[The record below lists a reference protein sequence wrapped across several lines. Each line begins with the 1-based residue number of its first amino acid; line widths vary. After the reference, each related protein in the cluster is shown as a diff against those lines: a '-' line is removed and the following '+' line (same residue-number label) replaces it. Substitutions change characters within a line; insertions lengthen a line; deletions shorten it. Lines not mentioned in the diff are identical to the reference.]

1 MFASSANGR
10 IGLHFHGL
18 TGVVEMGGIGIWQ
31 LVIVLLIVFLL
42 FGTKRLKG
50 LGSDVG
56 EAIQG
61 FRKSMGGDQ
70 DVNAPGA
77 AHVQQQPPVT
87 TQAAQQPQADR
98 QA

>member
-1 MFASSANGR
+1 
-10 IGLHFHGL
+10 
-18 TGVVEMGGIGIWQ
+18 MGGIGIWQ

-61 FRKSMGGDQ
+61 FRKSMGGDADAQ
-70 DVNAPGA
+70 VQ
-77 AHVQQQPPVT
+77 QQQPPLT
-87 TQAAQQPQADR
+87 PQATVQQQTDR

>member
-1 MFASSANGR
+1 
-10 IGLHFHGL
+10 
-18 TGVVEMGGIGIWQ
+18 MGGIGIWQ
-31 LVIVLLIVFLL
+31 LVIVLMIVFLL

-61 FRKSMGGDQ
+61 FRKSMGGDN

-77 AHVQQQPPVT
+77 AQVQQQAQLTV
-87 TQAAQQPQADR
+87 QATPQPQADR

>member
-1 MFASSANGR
+1 
-10 IGLHFHGL
+10 
-18 TGVVEMGGIGIWQ
+18 MGGIGIWQ

-61 FRKSMGGDQ
+61 FRKSMGGDS
-70 DVNAPGA
+70 DASTADA
-77 AHVQQQPPVT
+77 AQAQQQAPLPH
-87 TQAAQQPQADR
+87 QATAQPQADR

>member
-1 MFASSANGR
+1 
-10 IGLHFHGL
+10 
-18 TGVVEMGGIGIWQ
+18 MGGIGIWQ

-61 FRKSMGGDQ
+61 FRKSMGGDE
-70 DVNAPGA
+70 APGA
-77 AHVQQQPPVT
+77 PHVQQQPPVT
-87 TQAAQQPQADR
+87 QQAAQQPQADR
-98 QA
+98 QG

>member
-1 MFASSANGR
+1 
-10 IGLHFHGL
+10 
-18 TGVVEMGGIGIWQ
+18 MGGIGIWQ
-31 LVIVLLIVFLL
+31 LVIVLMIVFLL

-61 FRKSMGGDQ
+61 FRKSMGGDN
-70 DVNAPGA
+70 DASSPGPA
-77 AHVQQQPPVT
+77 QVQQQAPLAGQATPP
-87 TQAAQQPQADR
+87 DR

>member
-1 MFASSANGR
+1 
-10 IGLHFHGL
+10 
-18 TGVVEMGGIGIWQ
+18 MGGIGIWQ

-61 FRKSMGGDQ
+61 FRKSMGGDSEASPSNPQ
-70 DVNAPGA
+70 VPQQAPLNGQS
-77 AHVQQQPPVT
+77 VQQTP
-87 TQAAQQPQADR
+87 ADR

>member
-1 MFASSANGR
+1 
-10 IGLHFHGL
+10 
-18 TGVVEMGGIGIWQ
+18 MGGIGIWQ

-61 FRKSMGGDQ
+61 FRKSMGGDN
-70 DVNAPGA
+70 DVNAAGQA
-77 AHVQQQPPVT
+77 QVQQQAPLNG
-87 TQAAQQPQADR
+87 QATQQPQADR

>member
-1 MFASSANGR
+1 
-10 IGLHFHGL
+10 
-18 TGVVEMGGIGIWQ
+18 MGGIGIWQ

-61 FRKSMGGDQ
+61 FRKSMGGDTDASATGQ
-70 DVNAPGA
+70 AQ
-77 AHVQQQPPVT
+77 VQQQAPLT
-87 TQAAQQPQADR
+87 GQAAQQPQADR

>member
-1 MFASSANGR
+1 
-10 IGLHFHGL
+10 
-18 TGVVEMGGIGIWQ
+18 MGGIGIWQ

-61 FRKSMGGDQ
+61 FRKSMGG
-70 DVNAPGA
+70 NAEA
-77 AHVQQQPPVT
+77 NLEQQPPTLNNPPVH
-87 TQAAQQPQADR
+87 QAQPDR

>member
-1 MFASSANGR
+1 
-10 IGLHFHGL
+10 
-18 TGVVEMGGIGIWQ
+18 MGGIGIWQ

-61 FRKSMGGDQ
+61 FRKSMGNQ
-70 DVNAPGA
+70 DERPVAPE
-77 AHVQQQPPVT
+77 
-87 TQAAQQPQADR
+87 TQVRQPQPTDR

>member
-1 MFASSANGR
+1 
-10 IGLHFHGL
+10 
-18 TGVVEMGGIGIWQ
+18 MGGIGIWQ

-61 FRKSMGGDQ
+61 FRKSMGGESDSK
-70 DVNAPGA
+70 A
-77 AHVQQQPPVT
+77 AADTQVQ
-87 TQAAQQPQADR
+87 AQQSTER
-98 QA
+98 QR

>member
-1 MFASSANGR
+1 
-10 IGLHFHGL
+10 
-18 TGVVEMGGIGIWQ
+18 MGGIGIWQ

-42 FGTKRLKG
+42 FGSRRLKG

-61 FRKSMGGDQ
+61 FRKSMGGD
-70 DVNAPGA
+70 DSNAA
-77 AHVQQQPPVT
+77 SQAQVQQQCPLNGP
-87 TQAAQQPQADR
+87 AAQQPQADR

>member
-1 MFASSANGR
+1 
-10 IGLHFHGL
+10 
-18 TGVVEMGGIGIWQ
+18 MGGIGIWQ
-31 LVIVLLIVFLL
+31 LVIVLMIVFLL

-61 FRKSMGGDQ
+61 FRKSMGGDN
-70 DVNAPGA
+70 DANAPSQA
-77 AHVQQQPPVT
+77 QVQQQAPLT
-87 TQAAQQPQADR
+87 GQATQQPQADR

>member
-1 MFASSANGR
+1 
-10 IGLHFHGL
+10 
-18 TGVVEMGGIGIWQ
+18 MGGIGIWQ

-61 FRKSMGGDQ
+61 LRKSMGGD
-70 DVNAPGA
+70 DISSASPNAQ
-77 AHVQQQPPVT
+77 VQQQ
-87 TQAAQQPQADR
+87 QPTDR
-98 QA
+98 QG

>member
-1 MFASSANGR
+1 
-10 IGLHFHGL
+10 
-18 TGVVEMGGIGIWQ
+18 MGGIGIWQ

-56 EAIQG
+56 DAIQG
-61 FRKSMGGDQ
+61 FRKSMGGDADANTPPQ
-70 DVNAPGA
+70 P
-77 AHVQQQPPVT
+77 QQQAPLT
-87 TQAAQQPQADR
+87 TQQSQADR

>member
-1 MFASSANGR
+1 
-10 IGLHFHGL
+10 
-18 TGVVEMGGIGIWQ
+18 MGGIGIWQ
-31 LVIVLLIVFLL
+31 LVIVLMIVFLL

-61 FRKSMGGDQ
+61 FRKSMGGDSDASTQ
-70 DVNAPGA
+70 TAPQQ
-77 AHVQQQPPVT
+77 VQQEPLTRSPAPQPH
-87 TQAAQQPQADR
+87 ADR

>member
-1 MFASSANGR
+1 
-10 IGLHFHGL
+10 
-18 TGVVEMGGIGIWQ
+18 MGGIGIWQ

-61 FRKSMGGDQ
+61 FRKSMGNGPEA
-70 DVNAPGA
+70 APEDTSVP
-77 AHVQQQPPVT
+77 VQQVQ
-87 TQAAQQPQADR
+87 QAHQEPR
-98 QA
+98 N

>member
-1 MFASSANGR
+1 
-10 IGLHFHGL
+10 
-18 TGVVEMGGIGIWQ
+18 MGGIGIWQ

-42 FGTKRLKG
+42 FGTRRLKG

-61 FRKSMGGDQ
+61 FRKSMGGDN
-70 DVNAPGA
+70 DANAPGQ
-77 AHVQQQPPVT
+77 AHVQQQAPLAG
-87 TQAAQQPQADR
+87 QAHVQQQAPLAGQATQQPQADR

>member
-1 MFASSANGR
+1 
-10 IGLHFHGL
+10 
-18 TGVVEMGGIGIWQ
+18 MGGIGIWQ

-61 FRKSMGGDQ
+61 FRKSMGNGPEAEAEDKP
-70 DVNAPGA
+70 VP
-77 AHVQQQPPVT
+77 VQQV
-87 TQAAQQPQADR
+87 QQTHQEPR
-98 QA
+98 S

>member
-1 MFASSANGR
+1 
-10 IGLHFHGL
+10 
-18 TGVVEMGGIGIWQ
+18 MGGIGIWQ

-61 FRKSMGGDQ
+61 FRKSMGGDS
-70 DVNAPGA
+70 DADTPGA
-77 AHVQQQPPVT
+77 AQVQQPPLT
-87 TQAAQQPQADR
+87 SQAAAQPQPHADR

>member
-1 MFASSANGR
+1 
-10 IGLHFHGL
+10 
-18 TGVVEMGGIGIWQ
+18 MGGIGIWQ

-61 FRKSMGGDQ
+61 FRKSMGGDGDSSTQ
-70 DVNAPGA
+70 PNSQ
-77 AHVQQQPPVT
+77 VQQQ
-87 TQAAQQPQADR
+87 QQPTDR
-98 QA
+98 QG

>member
-1 MFASSANGR
+1 
-10 IGLHFHGL
+10 
-18 TGVVEMGGIGIWQ
+18 MGGIGIWQ

-56 EAIQG
+56 DAIQG
-61 FRKSMGGDQ
+61 FRKSMGASPQVDSATAQ
-70 DVNAPGA
+70 
-77 AHVQQQPPVT
+77 VQQQAPLT
-87 TQAAQQPQADR
+87 GQAVQQPQTDR

>member
-1 MFASSANGR
+1 
-10 IGLHFHGL
+10 
-18 TGVVEMGGIGIWQ
+18 MGGIGIWQ

-61 FRKSMGGDQ
+61 FRKSMGSSNDEP
-70 DVNAPGA
+70 APLA
-77 AHVQQQPPVT
+77 QVE
-87 TQAAQQPQADR
+87 QAPTGQTAPRAPADR

>member
-1 MFASSANGR
+1 
-10 IGLHFHGL
+10 
-18 TGVVEMGGIGIWQ
+18 MGGIGIWQ

-50 LGSDVG
+50 LGGDVG

-61 FRKSMGGDQ
+61 FRKSMGGTADNTVEQ
-70 DVNAPGA
+70 KPQVLNNQP
-77 AHVQQQPPVT
+77 VQQ
-87 TQAAQQPQADR
+87 TQTDR

>member
-1 MFASSANGR
+1 
-10 IGLHFHGL
+10 
-18 TGVVEMGGIGIWQ
+18 MGGIGIWQ

-61 FRKSMGGDQ
+61 FRKSMGGDN
-70 DVNAPGA
+70 DTSTPGEAPLTG
-77 AHVQQQPPVT
+77 
-87 TQAAQQPQADR
+87 QATQQPQADR

>member
-1 MFASSANGR
+1 
-10 IGLHFHGL
+10 
-18 TGVVEMGGIGIWQ
+18 MGGIGIWQ

-61 FRKSMGGDQ
+61 FRKSMGGNSD
-70 DVNAPGA
+70 DNGA
-77 AHVQQQPPVT
+77 GQAQVQQQAPLT
-87 TQAAQQPQADR
+87 GQATQQPQADR

>member
-1 MFASSANGR
+1 
-10 IGLHFHGL
+10 
-18 TGVVEMGGIGIWQ
+18 MGGIGIWQ

-61 FRKSMGGDQ
+61 FRKSMGGETDII
-70 DVNAPGA
+70 PP
-77 AHVQQQPPVT
+77 AHTQVQQQCPLT
-87 TQAAQQPQADR
+87 GQGTQQPQADR
-98 QA
+98 QP